1 MMIRYELKKVFARTG
16 SKIALLL
23 LAIVWCIACRFAT
36 DVYWV
41 NENGIEERG
50 YAAVSRLRDAQREW
64 AGVLDEE
71 RLRQVIE
78 ENRRINQTPQAKSSD
93 VRESNIA
100 YGWKQGIDGIRTLL
114 NCAYEE
120 RFRSYDYYRADSLRP
135 EDASEFYENRV
146 RLLKEWLAG
155 EGGDSD
161 AMYRLSDAEKEYLI
175 ERYETLETPFYYDY
189 MKGWVQLFEYISMII
204 MIAMLIL
211 GYLVAG
217 IFSNEFSWKADA
229 IFFSSVHG
237 RGRAVAAKL
246 EAGFLI
252 VTALYWT
259 AVLSFSVAVLGY
271 LGISGW
277 NCPVQADFSGWKCFY
292 GIQVW
297 QEYLLVIGGGYI
309 GCLLIGFMTMYVS
322 ARFKSAVLGVM
333 TPFVWIFL
341 PSFLGNLNSA
351 AANKVLGLLPDR
363 LLQIHVALKSFDL
376 YELGGK
382 VVGAVP
388 ILFVVYSVLT
398 VVLMPL
404 LYEEYRRKQ
413 AG

>member
-23 LAIVWCIACRFAT
+23 LVIVWCITFRFAT

-41 NENGIEERG
+41 NEDGVKERG
-50 YAAVSRLRDAQREW
+50 YAAVSRLRSAQREW
-64 AGVLDEE
+64 AGALDEE

-78 ENRRINQTPQAKSSD
+78 ENQRINQTPQAKSSD
-93 VRESNIA
+93 TREKDIA
-100 YGWKQGIDGIRTLL
+100 FGWKQGIAGIRDLL
-114 NCAYEE
+114 NCAFEE

-135 EDASEFYENRV
+135 EAAFEFYENRV

-155 EGGDSD
+155 EDGDSE
-161 AMYRLSDAEKEYLI
+161 AVYRLSSEEKEYLI
-175 ERYETLETPFYYDY
+175 EQYEALETPFYYDY
-189 MKGWVQLFEYISMII
+189 MKGWVQLFEYMPTII
-204 MIAMLIL
+204 MIVMLIL

-229 IFFSSVHG
+229 IFFSAVHG

-246 EAGFLI
+246 EAGFLV

-259 AVLSFSVAVLGY
+259 AVLTFSAAVLGY

-277 NCPVQADFSGWKCFY
+277 NCPVQADFTGWKCFY

-297 QEYLLVIGGGYI
+297 QEYLLVIGGGYV
-309 GCLLIGFMTMYVS
+309 GCLFIGFTTMYVS
-322 ARFKSAVLGVM
+322 ARFKSAVLAVM
-333 TPFVWIFL
+333 TPFVLIFL
-341 PSFLGNLNSA
+341 PSFLSNLNSA
-351 AANKVLGLLPDR
+351 AANKALGLLPDR
-363 LLQIHVALKSFDL
+363 LLQIHMALCSFDL
-376 YELGGK
+376 YELGGR
-382 VVGAVP
+382 VVGAIP
-388 ILFVVYSVLT
+388 ILFVLYSVLT

-404 LYEEYRRKQ
+404 LYGEYRRK
-413 AG
+413 